1 MTNQLISAIKGTGRV
16 IAETYRLGFKAWVA
30 APLILAIAVIP
41 ELIQHVVEIRLGMFD
56 SMERFQTLAQ
66 NPDRWLFG
74 YFKVAGLIIA
84 MLAIARFW
92 SVGSVRKTFTMSR
105 VDLGRL
111 VVAVALTVLA
121 AFLFDWLSARHL
133 PSFVSGTLR
142 IASLLVQAGLSLFV
156 AAALF
161 GDRSVT
167 LRSVFT
173 ERWPTIALLALM
185 VLLAFMPAQLLHML
199 NHKLAIGRSAG
210 VVWLLMIWDSLVV
223 GMIASLLGAALWAAY
238 RSGATWRGWGPDFMP
253 EPGAVAEGAK
263 VEAAVIASPV
273 VPPPPSPEPTLA
285 QSADLAVEAPRRR
298 RPRPGP
304 RRRG

>member
-1 MTNQLISAIKGTGRV
+1 MTNQVISAIKGIGRV

-56 SMERFQTLAQ
+56 SMERFQALAQ
-66 NPDRWLFG
+66 SPNRWLFG

-92 SVGSVRKTFTMSR
+92 SVGSIRKTFSMSR
-105 VDLGRL
+105 ADLGRL

-133 PSFVSGTLR
+133 PSFVSGALR

-173 ERWPTIALLALM
+173 QRWPTIALLALM

-199 NHKLAIGRSAG
+199 NHKVAIGRSAG

-238 RSGATWRGWGPDFMP
+238 RSGATWRGWSPGFMLG
-253 EPGAVAEGAK
+253 PGAAHEGAK
-263 VEAAVIASPV
+263 VDAAAIAPTV
-273 VPPPPSPEPTLA
+273 APPPPPPPIVTTDAELA
-285 QSADLAVEAPRRR
+285 AEAPRRR